1 MTNGGGINNLMS
13 NIWKIY
19 MLAVISFLVGTSQFV
34 IVGVLDKVA
43 ASVGVSVATAG
54 QLITV
59 FALANAVGTP
69 LVIGATTKMNQSRQM
84 LLALFV
90 VLIGVVEMFVMPGF
104 NGLLLSRAI
113 LGVGTGV
120 FIVSAY
126 AVTAKLASPGQQGKA
141 MSNISMGFSASLVFG
156 VPIGRII
163 TTMYDWQAIF
173 WGIGVLSL
181 TGCFAVRR
189 FLPAV
194 EGNAPVPFS
203 RQLSLLKRPNIAA
216 TLAVTFF
223 VFIGYSVI
231 NTYITPFL
239 TSVKTMNEQ
248 EISSILFALGIAS
261 LIGSKLG
268 GVLADRIGITRT
280 LIGSMIV
287 QTLLLTAVTI
297 GFQSATMTIVLILI
311 WATAAW
317 VFGLTQSFNIV
328 SLAPEASSVMLSLN
342 SSFVQ
347 LGFAAGAVIGGLAVS
362 ASSVATVSAVGALA
376 TGVAVCVAIF
386 SLGCLRL
393 RCQACGE

>member
-69 LVIGATTKMNQSRQM
+69 LVIGATTKMNQSRRM
-84 LLALFV
+84 LFALFV

-194 EGNAPVPFS
+194 EGNASVPFS